1 MEGEK
6 KGEKKYNFTRFD
18 TPDLIKAKIC
28 LLLAYL
34 RDGRFSGIVNFAVKK
49 NVADQM
55 KAEGGIEEILFGANK
70 GYVREVRIINQNDV
84 ATIQFVVEQ
93 VRDARTA

>member
-1 MEGEK
+1 MQGQGQQK
-6 KGEKKYNFTRFD
+6 HYNFTRFD

-34 RDGRFSGIVNFAVKK
+34 RDSRFSGIVNFAVKEG
-49 NVADQM
+49 VAKQM
-55 KAEGGIEEILFGANK
+55 IDEGGIEEILFGANRE
-70 GYVREVRIINQNDV
+70 YVRAVRIINQNDV